1 MISSRDSVLIL
12 FPLSYPYSGKAE
24 DTFLNPE
31 IRYLIQSF
39 DRVII
44 IPASLEG
51 EKCPVPENVDVDES
65 LAYYLRLS
73 FTKSLMT
80 YTVHSILS
88 SMLYKDIAENLTI
101 SLNRNYLMR
110 LAGYIGRAT
119 LTKKWLANFIR
130 EKKISLEQ
138 TLFYTYWLEAVT
150 LGIGLTK
157 KTFPEVK
164 LISRAH
170 GFDLYHERYNP
181 PLIPCRKKTLELID
195 RIYFISEQGKDYLS
209 VKYPNF
215 INKYHVSRLGVPN
228 PSLLTEPSRDGTIR
242 IVSCSYLVDVK
253 RLDLAIKG
261 LADLAKR
268 KNNQQFIWYHI
279 GDGPLKKQL
288 EELAVENMPS
298 NLHYEFLGKLNNTEV
313 FEFYKNT
320 PLDIFMNTSSSEGI
334 SVSIMEAQSC
344 GIPVLATAVG
354 GTPEIVSDKVG
365 KLIKPNPDP
374 EEIASAIDSLL
385 KDPRT
390 FSERRRASKGNWH
403 DTFNSDKN
411 FSSFSNSIRAL
422 VN

>member
-1 MISSRDSVLIL
+1 MTSSHDSVLIL

-31 IRYLIQSF
+31 IHYLIKSF

-44 IPASLEG
+44 IPASLDG
-51 EKCPVPENVDVDES
+51 DKCPVPENVDVDES

-73 FTKSLMT
+73 LTQSLLT

-88 SMLYKDIAENLTI
+88 SMFYKDIADNLTI
-101 SLNRNYLMR
+101 SMNNKYLMR
-110 LAGYIGRAT
+110 LAGYVGRAT
-119 LTKKWLANFIR
+119 LTKRWLTKFIR
-130 EKKISLEQ
+130 EKKIGLEQ

-157 KTFPEVK
+157 KTFPEIK

-170 GFDLYHERYNP
+170 GFDLYHERHNP

-195 RIYFISEQGKDYLS
+195 RIYFISEQGKNYLN
-209 VKYPNF
+209 VKYPEF
-215 INKYHVSRLGVPN
+215 IHKYHVSRLGVPD
-228 PSLLTEPSRDGTIR
+228 PGLLSEPSRDGTIR
-242 IVSCSYLVDVK
+242 IVSCSYMVDVK
-253 RLDLAIKG
+253 RLGLAIRG
-261 LADLAKR
+261 LAELAKR
-268 KNNQQFIWYHI
+268 KHNQQFIWYHI
-279 GDGPLKKQL
+279 GDGPLKNQL
-288 EELAVENMPS
+288 EELAVETMPT
-298 NLHYEFLGKLNNTEV
+298 NLHYQFLGQLNNPDV

-320 PLDIFMNTSSSEGI
+320 PLDIFMNTSLSEGI

-344 GIPVLATAVG
+344 GIPVIATSVG

-365 KLIKPNPDP
+365 KLIRPNPAP

-385 KDPRT
+385 EDPRT
-390 FSERRRASKGNWH
+390 FSERRSASKENWNK
-403 DTFNSDKN
+403 TFNADKN
-411 FSSFSNSIRAL
+411 FSSFAKSIRAL